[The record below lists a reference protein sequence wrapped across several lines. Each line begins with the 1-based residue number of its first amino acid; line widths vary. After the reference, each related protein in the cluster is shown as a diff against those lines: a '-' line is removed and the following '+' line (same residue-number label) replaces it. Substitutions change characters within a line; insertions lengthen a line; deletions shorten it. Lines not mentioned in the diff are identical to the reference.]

1 MHNRT
6 AMGYTLILIG
16 VVCTIVGI
24 VIIKK
29 ANTAHLPDF
38 DSIREV
44 PSSPTNSSKS
54 KDEIFEENK
63 KKGDDFEAFVVKSF
77 PKKYYQLQEWRGD
90 KYVDGN
96 YPVSSHF
103 PDLEVNFKLND
114 HKDTFAIE
122 CKWRSRFYKDGIKWA
137 EGYQIENYKKYS
149 VATKLPVYVVI
160 GVDGTPSKP
169 KHMYVIPLSK
179 LSNSFISKDE
189 LNPYEKDVKADFYW
203 SYKEKKLL
211 P

>member
-1 MHNRT
+1 
-6 AMGYTLILIG
+6 MGYILITIG
-16 VVCTIVGI
+16 IVCTIVGI
-24 VIIKK
+24 VMIKK
-29 ANTAHLPDF
+29 SNTISLPN
-38 DSIREV
+38 SSV
-44 PSSPTNSSKS
+44 SPTEKPSKT
-54 KDEIFEENK
+54 KDEIFEKNK

-77 PKKYYQLQEWRGD
+77 PKEYYQLQEWRGD

-114 HKDTFAIE
+114 HMDTFAIE

-137 EGYQIENYKKYS
+137 EGYQIDNYKNYS

-169 KHMYVIPLSK
+169 KYMYVVPLNK
-179 LSNSFISKDE
+179 LSNSFITKGE
-189 LNPYEKDVKADFYW
+189 LKPFEKDVNADFYW
-203 SYKEKKLL
+203 SYKDKKLL
-211 P
+211 L